1 MSGSELKGVLFDM
14 DGVLADSEEFICE
27 AAMKMFEELGLM
39 VQPEDFLPF
48 VGAGENRY
56 LGGVAEQYD
65 FDLTAA
71 IGGIDQA
78 KARTYAI
85 YGKIIKGRMKEL
97 PGASEFVNFC
107 RKKGLKTALA
117 TSADKLKMVYTLDE
131 IGLPLNSFDAS
142 INGLDVER
150 KKPFPDIY
158 LKAAELVGLKP
169 EQCLVVEDAVN
180 GVQAAKA
187 AGCRCLGLTSSFT
200 VEELEG
206 ADWFAADLSE
216 VPPESLKW

>member
-1 MSGSELKGVLFDM
+1 M

-27 AAMKMFEELGLM
+27 AAMKMFAELELT
-39 VQPEDFLPF
+39 VRPEDFLPF

-56 LGGVAEQYD
+56 LGGVAEQYN
-65 FDLTAA
+65 FDLKAA

-85 YGKIIKGRMKEL
+85 YGEIIRGRMKEL
-97 PGASEFVNFC
+97 PGAAEFVNSC

-131 IGLPLNSFDAS
+131 IGLPLSSFDAS

-158 LKAAELVGLKP
+158 LKAAELIGLKP

-200 VEELEG
+200 IEELEG
-206 ADWFAADLSE
+206 ANWFAADLSE
-216 VPPESLKW
+216 VPPEALKW